1 MSYSNW
7 SIPTTTALSSPRLPA
22 YPGDPVID
30 GRLAP
35 FLSGEL
41 PDDFAQRL
49 IRLKLASDLTWEEF
63 ADVLGVE
70 LKQVLRWTQG
80 TKPSGGAHHSLVE
93 LAPWIPGGLEILM
106 GEGFLDPLRKE

>member
-1 MSYSNW
+1 MSSSNCAMK
-7 SIPTTTALSSPRLPA
+7 TTTFSSPRLPA

-30 GRLAP
+30 GRPVP

-41 PDDFAQRL
+41 PDDFARRL
-49 IRLKLASDLTWEEF
+49 VRLKEASGLTWEEF

-70 LKQVLRWTQG
+70 LKQLLRWTQG

-106 GEGFLDPLRKE
+106 GDDFLSPLRKE

>member
-1 MSYSNW
+1 M
-7 SIPTTTALSSPRLPA
+7 TTAPSSPRLPT

-30 GRLAP
+30 GRPVP

-41 PDDFAQRL
+41 PDDFRKRL
-49 IRLKLASDLTWEEF
+49 IRLKKASGLTWEEF

-80 TKPSGGAHHSLVE
+80 TKPSGGAHHSLVG

-106 GEGFLDPLRKE
+106 GEGFLSPLGKE